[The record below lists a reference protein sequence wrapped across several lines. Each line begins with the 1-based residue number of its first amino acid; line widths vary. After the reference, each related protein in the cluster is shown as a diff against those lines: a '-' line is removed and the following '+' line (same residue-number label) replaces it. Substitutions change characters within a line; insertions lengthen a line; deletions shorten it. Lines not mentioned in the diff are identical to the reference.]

1 MDNKILT
8 SSWYQQHSYLL
19 EEEQWTEANAW
30 IEIYGLVST
39 ASNSSIFHSFIFFL
53 TNQFTN

>member
-19 EEEQWTEANAW
+19 EEEQWTEANAR

-39 ASNSSIFHSFIFFL
+39 ASNSSIF
-53 TNQFTN
+53 QFHFRFD